1 MPGKTVVLK
10 ILRQDGPD
18 QPSRWEE
25 FEVERE
31 PYMNVISCLQA
42 IQRNPVTKDG
52 KKTTPVVW
60 ESSCLEEICGAC
72 TMVINQ
78 KVRQACSALVDQL
91 KEPIELKPMTKFKL
105 IRDLMV
111 DRSPMFEALKKV
123 KAWVEIDGSYDLGFG
138 PKYSQTEQEERYELS
153 KCMTC
158 GCCLES
164 CPNYNSNSS
173 FIGAQP
179 LNQVRL
185 FNTHPTGKMQEKQ
198 RTKSVM
204 TQGGVSYCGKSQNCE
219 AVCPKEIPLTE
230 SISYVAW
237 ESVKEMFWGWLKK

>member
-1 MPGKTVVLK
+1 MIK
-10 ILRQDGPD
+10 ILIVDDHPIVRKGLTQIV
-18 QPSRWEE
+18 EE
-25 FEVERE
+25 TRDMIVADE
-31 PYMNVISCLQA
+31 A
-42 IQRNPVTKDG
+42 INGQ
-52 KKTTPVVW
+52 
-60 ESSCLEEICGAC
+60 
-72 TMVINQ
+72 
-78 KVRQACSALVDQL
+78 
-91 KEPIELKPMTKFKL
+91 
-105 IRDLMV
+105 
-111 DRSPMFEALKKV
+111 EALKKV

-138 PKYSQTEQEERYELS
+138 PKYSQAEQEERYELS

-204 TQGGVSYCGKSQNCE
+204 TQGGISYCGKSQNCE